1 MEQRNV
7 SPGMTDSFD
16 TFCFIDFKP
25 AAHVLGH

>member
-1 MEQRNV
+1 MEPHHV